1 LSSLEKGRH
10 ATWLELFYD
19 LVFAAAVSQ
28 IGHLLYVNNSSIT
41 AFLGTAS
48 LFVPVYWAWIGVTFY
63 STRFET
69 DDLIHRLMVLLQ
81 MMGAAALTINIHDA
95 LGETSGNF
103 AISYAAIRA
112 FLVNYIMD
120 DISDNPYTNTF
131 YNLGISTCY
140 RYHDHNFGR

>member
-1 LSSLEKGRH
+1 MSSLEKERH

-103 AISYAAIRA
+103 AISYAAELFLYSNIYELVAKYQPLVLLQIAMHKA
-112 FLVNYIMD
+112 FSCQLY
-120 DISDNPYTNTF
+120 Y
-131 YNLGISTCY
+131 G
-140 RYHDHNFGR
+140 